1 MENQT
6 AEAIL
11 IQYDDPVSALGLN
24 LRKFL
29 IKELKG
35 IIEIPDVKANI
46 IGYGFGPG
54 YIESIC
60 VIIPSKKG
68 IKLGFNRGA
77 ELPDPEKILK
87 GSGKVH
93 KFAEI
98 KSVEDLKSKAIKN
111 LLKEAVKSY
120 KERIKARNGKE
131 KLKINKK

>member
-11 IQYDDPVSALGLN
+11 IQYDDSVSALGLN

-46 IGYGFGPG
+46 IGYGFGHG
-54 YIESIC
+54 YIDTIC

-77 ELPDPEKILK
+77 ELPDPGKILT

-93 KFAEI
+93 KYAEI
-98 KSVEDLKSKAIKN
+98 KSDEDIKNNAVKN
-111 LLKEAVKSY
+111 LLKEGVKAY
-120 KERIKARNGKE
+120 KARIKKE
-131 KLKINKK
+131 MKKKN